1 MPLLDFT
8 ENAALR
14 FYLRQVPHHSNVTSV
29 VPRDKV
35 VEFCEVAGYWYSSED
50 AHGITVHVCHDNIT
64 GVLGQQDHQGQQI
77 GEDST
82 HQGSH
87 PNFKGL
93 PVPRC
98 GAQC

>member
-1 MPLLDFT
+1 MITVL

-14 FYLRQVPHHSNVTSV
+14 FHMILPPSSTPSFQRHFTL
-29 VPRDKV
+29 VPRDQV
-35 VEFCEVAGYWYSSED
+35 VEFCEVAGYWYSED

-82 HQGSH
+82 DQGSH
-87 PNFKGL
+87 PNFKGF
-93 PVPRC
+93 PVP
-98 GAQC
+98 Q